1 MNLTMSVTARV
12 NDESTHTIAKL
23 SDEGGRKTVEFFR
36 VLGMDA
42 GKGEWIASALNDA
55 TQEPVRF
62 PLMADFLPSGLPA
75 HMACETPQQ
84 AWQFAAM
91 HGHKVKAMVSEPATI
106 AALTSP
112 ARDNE

>member
-1 MNLTMSVTARV
+1 MTVTAHV

-23 SDEGGRKTVEFFR
+23 SDDGGRKTVEFFR

-42 GKGEWIASALNDA
+42 TKAEWIAAPLNDA

-62 PLMADFLPSGLPA
+62 PLMADFLTSGLPA

-84 AWQFAAM
+84 AWQYAAM
-91 HGHKVKAMVSEPATI
+91 HGHKVKAMVSEPAML
-106 AALTSP
+106 AAMTSP
-112 ARDNE
+112 ASDNE